1 MTSSTT
7 VRLLHEGWVFREQD
21 AAAIPNSDVRSWLP
35 AEVPG
40 HVHLDLERA
49 GVIPDPFERMHE
61 RGVQWVDERGWT
73 YRTRFEVHGAEL
85 DGARHVLRFDGL
97 DTFATVVLNGAEVG
111 RFENMFVPH
120 ELDVTDALR
129 RGSNDLEVRFEPAE
143 RVGAGRREAALPA
156 LDETVATSRGFTSR
170 STVRKAQYMWGWD
183 WGPCLRGCGI
193 WQPVSL
199 VRIPVGRL
207 CDWSWR
213 TAFEADGSCAL
224 TVRAEAEG
232 SATTVRVTVDG
243 QEVSGAVGSDLVVR
257 IADPER
263 WWPAG
268 YGAAHLYDLRLEL
281 LAEGAVVDHLD
292 HRVGLR
298 EVELVQE
305 PDVAGSSFG
314 FRVNGVAVYAK
325 GANWIPD
332 DSFPA
337 RIDAGKVRTQLEMAV
352 ECGMNMLR
360 IWGGGLYE
368 STDFYDACDDLG
380 LLVWQDFPFAC
391 GLYEEDGRFAD
402 AVTAE
407 ATAAVRRVRNHTSL
421 ALWCGN
427 NESQWLYWMGA
438 YGRAPVVLAQ
448 GQQSEPSGVP
458 LLGARLY
465 DEVLPAVVAA
475 EDPGTPYWPGSPW
488 GTEDDPS
495 GEGTGDCHYWNV
507 WHGEGDWVHYAKC
520 TARFV
525 SEFGFAGPPD
535 LLTLEESLDPADLG
549 VDTPGM
555 RWHDKTNKG
564 YDTYLGYIA
573 LHYPAPSTLPDLVYY
588 GQLNQADAMRF
599 GIEHFRRLRPHTMGT
614 LVWQLNDC
622 WPVQSWAWI
631 DHRLRPK
638 AAWYAAKRFYAPL
651 LLSLWRD
658 GDQLRAHL
666 VNDAVE
672 GREGTLDV
680 RVVDHDG
687 TVLWSSTTDAA
698 VGPGGSVE
706 GLAVDLPA
714 DVLAA
719 SAHAVVHATFADVES
734 TLLLCEPKDL
744 RLPVAQVQITATPE
758 ADGGARLRLSSTT
771 LALSVV
777 LSLQEADG
785 RWSDNVLHLLPG
797 EAREV
802 TVTSPDGLTYEE
814 LVAAVRWRSL

>member
-1 MTSSTT
+1 MTTT
-7 VRLLHEGWVFREQD
+7 QRLLHDGWRFRELD
-21 AAAIPNSDVRSWLP
+21 AEAIPHSDLDAWLP

-49 GVIPDPFERMHE
+49 GIIPNPFERMNE
-61 RGVQWVDERGWT
+61 RGVQWVDERAWAYQAT
-73 YRTRFEVHGAEL
+73 FEVDAADL
-85 DGARHVLRFDGL
+85 AGARHVLRFEGL
-97 DTFATVVLNGAEVG
+97 DTFATVLLSGHEVG

-120 ELDVTDALR
+120 EIDVTDTLQA
-129 RGSNDLEVRFEPAE
+129 GANTLEVRFEAAHRIGAE
-143 RVGAGRREAALPA
+143 RREQYAHLGDSVMGS
-156 LDETVATSRGFTSR
+156 LGFTPR
-170 STVRKAQYMWGWD
+170 SPIRKAQYMWGWD

-199 VRIPVGRL
+199 VRIPEARL
-207 CDWSWR
+207 LDWSWR
-213 TAFEADGSCAL
+213 SSFDADGSCTV

-232 SATTVRVTVDG
+232 SADGVRVGLAG
-243 QEVSGAVGSDLVVR
+243 QAVTGPVGSDLVVR
-257 IADPER
+257 IAEPQR

-268 YGAAHLYDLRLEL
+268 SGDQHLYDLEVEL
-281 LAEGAVVDHLD
+281 VADGTVVDRID

-305 PDVAGSSFG
+305 PDDAGSSFG
-314 FRVNGVAVYAK
+314 FRVNGVPLYAK

-337 RIDAGKVRTQLEMAV
+337 RVTREQLRHQLAMAV
-352 ECGMNMLR
+352 ECNMNMLR

-368 STDFYDACDDLG
+368 STDFYDTCDELG

-391 GLYEEDGRFAD
+391 ALYPEDDEFVG
-402 AVTAE
+402 AVEVE
-407 ATAAVRRVRNHTSL
+407 ARAAVRRVRNHTSL

-427 NESQWLYWMGA
+427 NENQWLRYMGA
-438 YGRAPVVLAQ
+438 YGQ
-448 GQQSEPSGVP
+448 VP
-458 LLGARLY
+458 MLGERLY
-465 DEVLPAVVAA
+465 DEVLPAVVAD
-475 EDPGTPYWPGSPW
+475 EDPDTPYWPGSPW
-488 GTEDDPS
+488 GTEEDPS
-495 GEGTGDCHYWNV
+495 GDGTGDCHYWNV
-507 WHGEGDWVHYAKC
+507 WHGEGDWVHYRKC

-535 LLTLEESLDPADLG
+535 LLTLEECLDPADLG

-555 RWHDKTNKG
+555 RWHDKTGKG
-564 YDTYLGYIA
+564 YDTYLGFIG
-573 LHYPAPSTLPDLVYY
+573 LHYPAPATLPDLVYY

-599 GIEHFRRLRPHTMGT
+599 GIEHFRRLRPHNMGT

-631 DHRLRPK
+631 DHRFRPK
-638 AAWYAAKRFYAPL
+638 AAWFAAKRFYAPL

-658 GDQLRAHL
+658 GDSLRAHL
-666 VNDAVE
+666 VNDSVE
-672 GREGTLDV
+672 GRDGTLVV
-680 RVVDHDG
+680 RAVDHDG
-687 TVLWSSTTDAA
+687 TVLWSTKADAA

-706 GLAVDLPA
+706 VLAVDLPA

-719 SAHAVVHATFADVES
+719 SHHAVVHASFADVES

-744 RLPVAQVQITATPE
+744 RLPVAQVQIAAEP
-758 ADGGARLRLSSTT
+758 ADDGARLLVSSST

-777 LSLQEADG
+777 LRLQDADA

-797 EAREV
+797 EPREV
-802 TVTSPDGLTYEE
+802 TVSSPDGLTYDE
-814 LVAAVRWRSL
+814 LVHAIRWRAL

>member
-1 MTSSTT
+1 MTSATSTT
-7 VRLLHEGWVFREQD
+7 HRLLHDGWAFREQD
-21 AAAIPNSDVRSWLP
+21 VAAIPNSDAGAWLP
-35 AEVPG
+35 AVVPG

-49 GVIPDPFERMHE
+49 GVVPNPFDRMHE

-73 YRTRFEVHGAEL
+73 YRLGFEVDATEL
-85 DGARHVLRFDGL
+85 GGARHVLRFAGL
-97 DTFATVVLNGAEVG
+97 DTIATVLLNDTEVG
-111 RFENMFVPH
+111 RFDNMFVAH
-120 ELDVTDALR
+120 EVDVTDVLR
-129 RGSNDLEVRFEPAE
+129 AGSNRLEVRFESAE
-143 RVGAGRREAALPA
+143 RVGAERRAAALPD
-156 LDETVATSRGFTSR
+156 LDGSVAESRGFTSR
-170 STVRKAQYMWGWD
+170 SMVRKAQYTWGWD
-183 WGPCLRGCGI
+183 WGPRLRGCGL

-207 CDWSWR
+207 LDWSWR
-213 TAFEADGSCAL
+213 SAFADDGSCS
-224 TVRAEAEG
+224 V
-232 SATTVRVTVDG
+232 TVRVDAEGAATGVRVTLDD
-243 QEVSGAVGSDLVVR
+243 QEVTGAMGSELVVR
-257 IADPER
+257 VADPQR

-268 YGAAHLYDLRLEL
+268 YGEARLYDLQVEL
-281 LAEGAVVDHLD
+281 LADDVVVDRLD
-292 HRVGLR
+292 HRIGLR

-305 PDVAGSSFG
+305 PDEAGSSFG
-314 FRVNGVAVYAK
+314 FRVNGVPAFAK

-332 DSFPA
+332 DSFLA
-337 RIDAGKVRTQLEMAV
+337 RVTVEQLRTQLAMAT
-352 ECGMNMLR
+352 ECGMNMIR
-360 IWGGGLYE
+360 IWGGGVYE
-368 STDFYDACDDLG
+368 STDFYDTCDELG

-391 GLYEEDGRFAD
+391 ALYPEAEGFVE
-402 AVTAE
+402 AVQVE
-407 ATAAVRRVRNHTSL
+407 ARAAVRRVRNHTSL

-427 NESQWLYWMGA
+427 NESQWLRWMGA
-438 YGRAPVVLAQ
+438 YGQ
-448 GQQSEPSGVP
+448 VP
-458 LLGARLY
+458 MLGARLY

-475 EDPGTPYWPGSPW
+475 EDPDTPYWPGSPW

-507 WHGEGDWVHYAKC
+507 WHGEGDWVHYTKC

-555 RWHDKTNKG
+555 RWHDKTSKG
-564 YDTYLGYIA
+564 YETYLGYIG
-573 LHYPAPSTLPDLVYY
+573 LHYPAPTTLPDLVYY

-658 GDQLRAHL
+658 GDGLRAHL

-672 GREGTLDV
+672 QREGTLAV
-680 RVVDHDG
+680 RAIDHDG
-687 TVLWSSTTDAA
+687 TVLWSSTTEAT

-706 GLAVDLPA
+706 VLATELPA
-714 DVLAA
+714 EVLAA
-719 SAHAVVHATFADVES
+719 AHHGVVHATFADVES

-744 RLPVAQVQITATPE
+744 RLPVAQVQITAEPTP
-758 ADGGARLRLSSTT
+758 AGARLRVSSPT

-777 LSLQEADG
+777 LSLQDADA

-797 EAREV
+797 EPREV
-802 TVTSPDGLTYEE
+802 VVTTPDGLTYDE